1 MKRNI
6 DARIE
11 KWLSESNKALLL
23 YGARQVG
30 KTYAIRK
37 ALHNNR
43 KSFFEINFF
52 ESPDFLKTIKA
63 CSTTEELIHTIELLS
78 DDPLKKKESIIFFDE
93 VQLYPEIITKIK
105 FLVDEGSY
113 RYVLSGSLLGVELNG
128 LKSMPIGYVE
138 MVRMFPMDF
147 YEFSLALGVK
157 QKTWDYL
164 SSCFAS
170 RTPILENIHN
180 DMMRV
185 FSYYLTVGG
194 MPDAINRFLS
204 TNNLNDT
211 YELQQSLINQYK
223 VDFSKYEE
231 NDRKLKLI
239 SIYDNIPSQLNK
251 QDNRFVFTYLNKEL
265 KFDRYENSFLWLKDA
280 GVALPVYIAQQLK
293 MPLEVSKE
301 KNTFKLFLS
310 DVGMLTASFPLA
322 VRRSIALND
331 DDIDVNKGSLYEN
344 FVAQELF
351 SHDLTPYYYKSKK
364 IGEID
369 FLVELE
375 GDILSLEIKSG
386 KEYKKHKALD
396 HLIKEDQK
404 DKNFRYYVF
413 SNHNI
418 EIDNEITNYPIYMID
433 LIKKPVM
440 ENGTL
445 KIDIGSL

>member
-1 MKRNI
+1 
-6 DARIE
+6 
-11 KWLSESNKALLL
+11 
-23 YGARQVG
+23 
-30 KTYAIRK
+30 
-37 ALHNNR
+37 
-43 KSFFEINFF
+43 
-52 ESPDFLKTIKA
+52 
-63 CSTTEELIHTIELLS
+63 
-78 DDPLKKKESIIFFDE
+78 
-93 VQLYPEIITKIK
+93 
-105 FLVDEGSY
+105 
-113 RYVLSGSLLGVELNG
+113 
-128 LKSMPIGYVE
+128 
-138 MVRMFPMDF
+138 
-147 YEFSLALGVK
+147 
-157 QKTWDYL
+157 
-164 SSCFAS
+164 
-170 RTPILENIHN
+170 
-180 DMMRV
+180 MRV
-185 FSYYLTVGG
+185 FSYYLAVGG
-194 MPDAINRFLS
+194 MPDVVNRFLS

-223 VDFSKYEE
+223 VDFSKYEG

-251 QDNRFVFTYLNKEL
+251 QDNRFIFTYLNKEL

-280 GVALPVYIAQQLK
+280 GVALPVYIAEQLK
-293 MPLEVSKE
+293 MPLEVSKA

-310 DVGMLTASFPLA
+310 DIGMLTASFPLA

-331 DDIDVNKGSLYEN
+331 DNIDVNKGSLYEN

-375 GDILSLEIKSG
+375 GDILSFEIKSG

-396 HLIKEDQK
+396 HLIKGDQK

-418 EIDNEITNYPIYMID
+418 EIDNEITNYPIYMIG

-445 KIDIGSL
+445 KINIGSL

>member
-11 KWLSESNKALLL
+11 KWLSESDKALLL

-37 ALHNNR
+37 ALRNNK

-52 ESPDFLKTIKA
+52 ENPDFLKAIKA
-63 CSTTEELIHTIELLS
+63 CSTTEELIQTIELLS
-78 DDPLKKKESIIFFDE
+78 ADPLKKKESIIFFDE

-128 LKSMPIGYVE
+128 LKSMPVGYVE
-138 MVRMFPMDF
+138 MIRMFPMDF

-164 SSCFAS
+164 SSCFTS
-170 RTPILENIHN
+170 RTPVLENIHN

-185 FSYYLTVGG
+185 FSYYLAVGG
-194 MPDAINRFLS
+194 MPDVVNRFLS

-223 VDFSKYEE
+223 VDFSKYEG

-251 QDNRFVFTYLNKEL
+251 QDNRFIFTYLNKEL
-265 KFDRYENSFLWLKDA
+265 KFDRYEKSFLWLKDA
-280 GVALPVYIAQQLK
+280 GVALPVYIAEQLK
-293 MPLEVSKE
+293 MPLEVSKA

-331 DDIDVNKGSLYEN
+331 DNIDVNKGSLYEN

-351 SHDLTPYYYKSKK
+351 SHNLTPYYYKSKK

-386 KEYKKHKALD
+386 KEYRKHKALD
-396 HLIKEDQK
+396 HLIKEEQK

-418 EIDNEITNYPIYMID
+418 EIDKEIINYPIYMIS
-433 LIKKPVM
+433 LIQKPVM